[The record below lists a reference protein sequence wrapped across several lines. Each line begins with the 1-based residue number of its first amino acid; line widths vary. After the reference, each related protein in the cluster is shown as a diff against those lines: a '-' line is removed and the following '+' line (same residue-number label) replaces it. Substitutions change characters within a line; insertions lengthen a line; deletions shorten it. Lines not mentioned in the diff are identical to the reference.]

1 MMFSKISARSGAPNT
16 RDTIPMH
23 QEFIVDKIRALTE
36 ARCNHPER
44 FDDFTN
50 ELLKLQCTRQTY
62 DVLLDEL
69 SFYSAHQLITRFPAT
84 EIPGYDCSRPFD
96 VAETFDLEHLKK
108 SIQDFDQGRIKHS
121 AKFHEHI
128 AKAGVVYVSVHL
140 IPRKIYY
147 LGQNGQH
154 YLEQY

>member
-1 MMFSKISARSGAPNT
+1 MMHGKINVLCSIPNT
-16 RDTIPMH
+16 QGTVPMH
-23 QEFIVDKIRALTE
+23 QEFIIEKIKALTE
-36 ARCNHPER
+36 ARCNHPGP
-44 FDDFTN
+44 FDKFAN

-69 SFYSAHQLITRFPAT
+69 LFYSDHQLIVRFPAT
-84 EIPGYDCSRPFD
+84 DIAGYNHSRPFF
-96 VAETFDLEHLKK
+96 VAETFDLEYLKN
-108 SIQDFDQGRIKHS
+108 SIDDFDQGRIKHS
-121 AKFHEHI
+121 ALFHEHI

-147 LGQNGQH
+147 LSQDAQY